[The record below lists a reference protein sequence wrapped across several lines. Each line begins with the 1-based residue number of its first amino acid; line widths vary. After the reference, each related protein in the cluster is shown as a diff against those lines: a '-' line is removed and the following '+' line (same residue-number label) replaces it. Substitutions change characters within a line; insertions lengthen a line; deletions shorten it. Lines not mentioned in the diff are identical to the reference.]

1 MSTSDPDRPADDT
14 AAPTTEPA
22 DEAAVAEP
30 DEVPSEPA
38 AEPADAPAAV
48 PAAEPT
54 AKPAAEATETQ
65 PTPAAH
71 DDEPASAAATEPPT
85 EPTPASTAATATEPA
100 VDTGRHA
107 VVRPAPTP
115 PSEPEPQ
122 TATFAAVP
130 ARVSARTPVE
140 PTAPSTGPATVVVP
154 PPPPAQPEPDTGTK
168 PQPVVPPAEPTF
180 TAPPPADDELFPDPN
195 APRSTSV
202 LAHIL
207 GAIVGLLLGPAAAGT
222 LLLGQARI
230 LEAQADG
237 WTDTVDTM
245 GIVLVGVGLLLL
257 GWVAL
262 LGIWTPAVP
271 ITAGI
276 VLSGLGGV
284 ALIAPGVARDIT
296 LRYVD
301 SSGWHLTITQV
312 LVAGTS
318 GTLLTAGFL
327 LLLAGIVAVTVRR
340 RGIRLGEFRER
351 HR

>member
-14 AAPTTEPA
+14 TPATEPA
-22 DEAAVAEP
+22 DRAADATTTAPVTEAVAAPGTEAG
-30 DEVPSEPA
+30 SEPA
-38 AEPADAPAAV
+38 TKPVSQPVSEPVAAPV
-48 PAAEPT
+48 N
-54 AKPAAEATETQ
+54 
-65 PTPAAH
+65 
-71 DDEPASAAATEPPT
+71 
-85 EPTPASTAATATEPA
+85 EPA

-115 PSEPEPQ
+115 PAEPEPQ

-130 ARVSARTPVE
+130 DRASARTPVE
-140 PTAPSTGPATVVVP
+140 PSAPTTGPATAVVP
-154 PPPPAQPEPDTGTK
+154 PPPPPATEPDSGTK
-168 PQPVVPPAEPTF
+168 PQPAVAPAEPTQ
-180 TAPPPADDELFPDPN
+180 TPPPPADDELFPDPN

-202 LAHIL
+202 LSHIL
-207 GAIVGLLLGPAAAGT
+207 GAIVGLLLGPAGAGT

-276 VLSGLGGV
+276 VLSALGGV
-284 ALIAPGVARDIT
+284 ALVAPGLARDIT
-296 LRYVD
+296 LEYVD

-327 LLLAGIVAVTVRR
+327 LLLAGIVAATARR
-340 RGIRLGEFRER
+340 RGVRLGEFRER
-351 HR
+351 HEHHDRHR